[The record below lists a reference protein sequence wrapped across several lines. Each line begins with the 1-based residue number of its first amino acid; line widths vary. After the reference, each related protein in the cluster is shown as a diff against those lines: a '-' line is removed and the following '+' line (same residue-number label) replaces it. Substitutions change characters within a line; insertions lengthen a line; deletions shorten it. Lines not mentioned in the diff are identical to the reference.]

1 MAYINQPF
9 DLRMIMSD
17 LDQRLRK
24 LETAQRLTAPNV
36 DFDTSTP
43 TNPRIGDMYYDTDAD
58 LLKYWNGT
66 SFIEIADNNLSTSIS
81 VLPTTM
87 QSTNNNMVYTGNPV
101 TIEVQRVGKMIT
113 ANAIIDF
120 TNVTNFGTGQI
131 FINIPAGIPTRAHD
145 LAASG
150 FLVDGGTTYTIFA
163 TLGASATQ
171 MYLWHPTSNGGS
183 DTVTHNKPATL
194 DATSVINI
202 TGVALLA

>member
-1 MAYINQPF
+1 
-9 DLRMIMSD
+9 MIMSD

-43 TNPRIGDMYYDTDAD
+43 TNPRVGDMYYDTDAD

-66 SFIEIADNNLSTSIS
+66 AFIEIADNNLSTTIS

-87 QSTNNNMVYTGNPV
+87 QTVNNNMVYTGNPV
-101 TIEVQRVGKMIT
+101 TIEVQRIGKMIT

-131 FINIPAGIPTRAHD
+131 YINMPVGIPTRAHD
-145 LAASG
+145 LSAGG

-183 DTVTHNKPATL
+183 DTVTHNKPTTL
-194 DATSVINI
+194 DVTSSINI